1 MAESR
6 RPSPETDPLS
16 LVGAAVL
23 EALELIELPA
33 YVVGR
38 KGIVRWANR
47 AASSLSGDP
56 VGKVQAYLLVLALP
70 REPGEKGELTP
81 RQEEVLRL
89 LGEGLSTEAIAGRLG
104 IAVET
109 SRNHIRAVLRGLNV
123 HSRLEAVVAGRK
135 RGLL

>member
-16 LVGAAVL
+16 LVGTAVL
-23 EALELIELPA
+23 EALEVIEMPA
-33 YVVGR
+33 YIVDR
-38 KGIVRWANR
+38 KGTVRWANR
-47 AASSLSGDP
+47 AASLLSGDR
-56 VGKVQAYLLVLALP
+56 VDEFEALLLVLALP
-70 REPGEKGELTP
+70 RKAGELGELTP
-81 RQEEVLRL
+81 RQAEVLRL
-89 LGEGLSTEAIAGRLG
+89 LGEGLTTEAIAVRLG

-123 HSRLEAVVAGRK
+123 HSRLEAVVVGRE

>member
-1 MAESR
+1 MDEPR
-6 RPSPETDPLS
+6 RPSPDTDPLS

-33 YVVGR
+33 YIVDR
-38 KGIVRWANR
+38 KGTLRWANR
-47 AASSLSGDP
+47 AASRLSGDG
-56 VGKVQAYLLVLALP
+56 VDEVEAHLLVLALR
-70 REPGEKGELTP
+70 REPGGVGDLTP
-81 RQEEVLRL
+81 RQAEVLRL
-89 LGEGLSTEAIAGRLG
+89 LGEGLSTEAIADRLG

-123 HSRLEAVVAGRK
+123 HSRLEAVVAGRE